1 MKNQSRE
8 RTRLLSRLVAAL
20 SLIASLCLMSSM
32 STGHPAASPAAP
44 DSILQA
50 TLSLP
55 DFAAQDKLGWSVA
68 LSGNTAIIGSP
79 NHRPTGSPSTGAA
92 AIFQRNGLGWS
103 LQAEL
108 VSNETVFPNLSFG
121 NSVAIDGDIAVV
133 GAPRIL
139 VGGGGIPG
147 VVYVFRRSGGVW
159 TQQQRIVG
167 ELASFG
173 ISVAISGDTIVVGSP
188 SNIGQAVVYRLNGST
203 WTEEARVIG
212 PEGTPGD
219 EFGHSVA
226 IDGDTIVVSA
236 WADNTD
242 AGNDTGSATVFSRSG
257 TMWTQQAFLTASD
270 PHVEDFFGSSVAIS
284 GNTIA
289 VGAYNADSP
298 RVLNSGAVYVYQRS
312 GATWSET
319 TKLVATDA
327 HGGDKLG
334 SSISMSGNN
343 IVAGANFYDLP
354 NRQDTGAAYIFQRN
368 NNVWAQSGV
377 QFTDNGAASDIYG
390 SGVAISDNT
399 IITGAPQ
406 FDKDGAQNSGVAY
419 AYLIRP
425 GIRNASD
432 FDGDGLSDL
441 AVFRPTDNNWYA
453 RQSSNST
460 TFIRQ
465 FGASGDRLA
474 PGDYDGD
481 GKTDVAVFRPSSG
494 TWYSLN
500 SSNNSLRVRQ
510 FGTAGDVPV
519 PGDYDGNGLTDVAV
533 YRPSSGTWYIT
544 MGINDV
550 IRAEQ
555 FGATGDRPVP
565 GDYDGDGKTDL
576 AVVRS
581 SNNVWYIQQ
590 SGVGSLRALA
600 WGASGDVA
608 VPADYDGDTKADVA
622 VFRPSDGGWY
632 ILRSTLNQFS
642 GQLWGTAGDVPAPAD
657 YNGDGKADIAVFRP
671 SSGYWYILQSGSN
684 TLHAEQ
690 WGTSGDVP
698 MPASYNQ

>member
-1 MKNQSRE
+1 PRF
-8 RTRLLSRLVAAL
+8 VAAL
-20 SLIASLCLMSSM
+20 SLVASLCLMSNM
-32 STGHPAASPAAP
+32 NARAGRPAASPAAT
-44 DSILQA
+44 DSVLQA
-50 TLSLP
+50 ILSFP
-55 DFAAQDKLGWSVA
+55 NFAAGDRLGYSVA
-68 LSGNTAIIGSP
+68 LSGNTAIVASL
-79 NHRPTGSPSTGAA
+79 NHRPTGSPAQGTAA
-92 AIFQRNGLGWS
+92 VFQRTGLTWS

-108 VSNETVFPNLSFG
+108 VSNETLLPNLSYG
-121 NSVAIDGDIAVV
+121 NSVAIDGDIALV

-139 VGGGGIPG
+139 PGGGGIPG

-167 ELASFG
+167 DNSSFG
-173 ISVAISGDTIVVGSP
+173 LSVAISSDTIVVGIP
-188 SNIGQAVVYRLNGST
+188 YSNSAGEAVVYRYNGST

-212 PEGTPGD
+212 PERTPGD

-226 IDGDTIVVSA
+226 INGDTIVVGA
-236 WADNTD
+236 WADNTN
-242 AGNDTGSATVFSRSG
+242 AGYDTGSATVFGRNG
-257 TMWTQQAFLTASD
+257 TTWTQQAFLTASD
-270 PHVEDFFGSSVAIS
+270 PHVEDFFGSSVAIN
-284 GNTIA
+284 GNTIV
-289 VGAYNADSP
+289 VGASSADAP
-298 RVLNSGAVYVYQRS
+298 GVLNSGAVYVFGRN

-334 SSISMSGNN
+334 SSISINGNT

-377 QFTDNGAASDIYG
+377 QFTDDGAANDIYG
-390 SGVAISDNT
+390 NGVAISDNT

-419 AYLIRP
+419 AYLTRP
-425 GIRNASD
+425 SIRNASD

-441 AVFRPTDNNWYA
+441 AVFRPADNTWYA
-453 RQSSNST
+453 RQSSNSL

-465 FGASGDRLA
+465 FGASGDSLA

-481 GKTDVAVFRPSSG
+481 GKTDVAVFRPSTG

-500 SSNNSLRVRQ
+500 SSSNSLRVRQ
-510 FGTAGDVPV
+510 FGAMGDVPV
-519 PGDYDGNGLTDVAV
+519 PSDYDGNGLTDIAV
-533 YRPSSGTWYIT
+533 FRPSSGAWYIT
-544 MGINDV
+544 MGIDDV
-550 IRAEQ
+550 VRTEQ
-555 FGATGDRPVP
+555 FGATGDRPIP

-581 SNNVWYIQQ
+581 SNNTWYIQQ
-590 SGVGSLRALA
+590 SGIGSLRALN
-600 WGASGDVA
+600 WGANGDVA
-608 VPADYDGDTKADVA
+608 VPADYDGDTRMDVA

-671 SSGYWYILQSGSN
+671 SNGYWYILQSGSN
-684 TLHAEQ
+684 SLRAEQ
-690 WGTSGDVP
+690 WGANGDVP
-698 MPASYNQ
+698 VPASYNQ